1 MPDQSLNFGR
11 AYCFVRC
18 LLLAFLQIKNRSKG
32 KMKDSKEDKLTLSVD
47 DIGSEVEDAKVTC
60 IKVFCPRKANGF
72 VSFLCDGRFTV
83 AGKSKVDIVEG
94 GSYIISGKVT
104 EWNNRPQI
112 TLKSIVVDEEAGDS
126 LLIASFLADN
136 ISGLG
141 KTTAEALASNFG
153 KEILKVLTETPE
165 LAANSVSGLTTS
177 RAMAICDQITQ
188 DYEFFVQGLEAR
200 LMGFSQ
206 AQIKLLKR
214 SDRLDC
220 EDIRKTPYSLMG
232 HGIAGFELLDRI
244 ALGEGMAINAKE
256 RIAAA
261 LYQSCM
267 YLHEETKSTALMPQ
281 EVRKRALEYANLR
294 DTKITSEQF
303 SEVFRDAADCAIKDK
318 RIAVY
323 KYDSGK
329 CAVCDVEDPQAR
341 FATMSYFA
349 SELAIERRINEMLK
363 TKVVPPARD
372 ESDRILKEV
381 ASDLGI
387 IPDKSQLDA
396 LYLCMYSPISV
407 ITGGPGTGKTTIMGV
422 LGEYFRRNKISTVF
436 AAPTGRAAKKLS
448 EASGT
453 EASTIHRLLGVK
465 RTLDTDDE
473 DLLPDDRAGQ
483 YNSLLFVHGK
493 DNPIVC
499 RVIVIDEM
507 SMVDTMLFRHLLDAV
522 DKGTS
527 IILVGDPDQLP
538 SVGSGEVLRDL
549 LSCESIPKIKLDALH
564 RQADDGTIAANAN
577 LILEGNEPNNSGTDF
592 ELISCKT
599 EEEAQETIARLV
611 IEHKDEDLICLTP
624 TKNENV
630 LLGTVQ
636 LNKLIQALEV
646 SDDDLKEIKRGQSL
660 TLHVGDRVMQNK
672 NDYSTEWIDPV
683 TGEILQGIFNGELG
697 VVSDIDPLKG
707 SVTITFDEGKS
718 AEYKGKLL
726 ENIDLAYA
734 VTVHKSQGCEFDRVI
749 IALGKM
755 NALLYK
761 RSLLYTAVT
770 RGKMNVTIVE
780 LEGTLK
786 KFLKAPKGDMRQT
799 CLSDLL
805 KTVDFRR
812 NKQ

>member
-1 MPDQSLNFGR
+1 
-11 AYCFVRC
+11 
-18 LLLAFLQIKNRSKG
+18 
-32 KMKDSKEDKLTLSVD
+32 MKKDPKDNKLSLSVE
-47 DIGSEVEDAKVTC
+47 DIGSEIEDAKVTC
-60 IKVFCPRKANGF
+60 IKVFCPRKANNF

-104 EWNNRPQI
+104 EWNNRPQV
-112 TLKSIVVDEEAGDS
+112 TLKKISVDEEAGDS
-126 LLIASFLADN
+126 LLIASFLSDN

-141 KTTAEALASNFG
+141 KTTAEALASRFG
-153 KEILKVLTETPE
+153 KEVLKVLTETPE
-165 LAANSVSGLTTS
+165 LASTEVSGLSSS
-177 RAMAICDQITQ
+177 RAMAICDQLVEE
-188 DYEFFVQGLEAR
+188 YEFFEQGLEAK

-206 AQIKLLKR
+206 AQIKMLKNL
-214 SDRLDC
+214 DRLDC
-220 EDIRKTPYSLMG
+220 EEIRKTPFALMG
-232 HGIAGFELLDRI
+232 HGVAGFELLDRI
-244 ALGEGMAINAKE
+244 ALGEGVSPVAKE

-267 YLHEETKSTALMPQ
+267 YLHEETKSTALIPQ
-281 EVRKRALEYANLR
+281 DVRKRALEYVNSHES
-294 DTKITSEQF
+294 KITSEQF
-303 SEVFRDAADCAIKDK
+303 TEVFRDAAAMAIEDK
-318 RIAVY
+318 KIAVY

-329 CAVCDVEDPQAR
+329 CAVCDVEDPDAR

-363 TKVVPPARD
+363 SKTVPPPRD
-372 ESDRILKEV
+372 ESDRIMKEV

-422 LGEYFRRNKISTVF
+422 LGEYFRRSKISCVF

-448 EASGT
+448 EACGS
-453 EASTIHRLLGVK
+453 EASTIHRLLGVR
-465 RTLDTDDE
+465 RTINTDDE
-473 DLLPDDRAGQ
+473 DLPDDRSGQ
-483 YNSLLFVHGK
+483 YNSLLFAHGK
-493 DNPIVC
+493 DNPIIC

-507 SMVDTMLFRHLLDAV
+507 SMVDTMLMRHLLDAT

-538 SVGSGEVLRDL
+538 SVGCGDILRDL
-549 LSCESIPKIKLDALH
+549 LSCKSIPSIRLEALH
-564 RQADDGTIAANAN
+564 RQSDDGSIAANAN
-577 LILEGNEPNNSGTDF
+577 LILEGNEPKSMGDDF
-592 ELISCKT
+592 EIISCKN

-611 IEHKDEDLICLTP
+611 LEHKNEDLICLTP

-630 LLGTVQ
+630 ALGTVQ

-646 SDDDLKEIKRGQSL
+646 KDDIKVLKRGQSL
-660 TLHVGDRVMQNK
+660 VLHIGDKVMQNK

-683 TGEILQGIFNGELG
+683 TGEVLQGIFNGELG
-697 VVSDIDPLKG
+697 VISDIDPLNG
-707 SVTITFDEGKS
+707 SVTITFDEGKT

-726 ENIDLAYA
+726 DNIDLAYA

-780 LEGTLK
+780 CEGTLG
-786 KFLKAPKGDMRQT
+786 KFLRAPKGDTRET
-799 CLSDLL
+799 CLRDLL
-805 KTVDFRR
+805 KTVDYRR
-812 NKQ
+812 NK

>member
-1 MPDQSLNFGR
+1 
-11 AYCFVRC
+11 
-18 LLLAFLQIKNRSKG
+18 
-32 KMKDSKEDKLTLSVD
+32 MKKDPKDNKLSLSVE
-47 DIGSEVEDAKVTC
+47 DIGSEIEDAKVTC
-60 IKVFCPRKANGF
+60 IKVFCPRKANNF

-104 EWNNRPQI
+104 EWNNRPQV
-112 TLKSIVVDEEAGDS
+112 TLKKISVDEEAGDS
-126 LLIASFLADN
+126 LLIASFLSDN

-141 KTTAEALASNFG
+141 KTTAEALASRFG
-153 KEILKVLTETPE
+153 KEVLKVLTETPE
-165 LAANSVSGLTTS
+165 LASTEVSGLSSS
-177 RAMAICDQITQ
+177 RAMAICDQLVEE
-188 DYEFFVQGLEAR
+188 YEFFEQGLEAK

-206 AQIKLLKR
+206 AQIKMLKNL
-214 SDRLDC
+214 DRLDC
-220 EDIRKTPYSLMG
+220 EEIRKTPFALMG
-232 HGIAGFELLDRI
+232 HGVAGFELLDRI
-244 ALGEGMAINAKE
+244 ALGEGVSPVAKE

-267 YLHEETKSTALMPQ
+267 YLHEETKSTALVPQ
-281 EVRKRALEYANLR
+281 DVRKRALEYVNSHES
-294 DTKITSEQF
+294 KITSEQF
-303 SEVFRDAADCAIKDK
+303 TEVFRDAAAMAIEDK
-318 RIAVY
+318 KIAVY

-329 CAVCDVEDPQAR
+329 CAVCDVEDPDAR

-363 TKVVPPARD
+363 SKTVPPPRD
-372 ESDRILKEV
+372 ESDRIMKEV

-387 IPDKSQLDA
+387 IPDKSQMDA

-422 LGEYFRRNKISTVF
+422 LGEYFRRSKISCVF

-448 EASGT
+448 EACGS
-453 EASTIHRLLGVK
+453 EASTIHRLLGVR
-465 RTLDTDDE
+465 RTINTDDE
-473 DLLPDDRAGQ
+473 DLPDDRSGQ
-483 YNSLLFVHGK
+483 YNSLLFAHGK
-493 DNPIVC
+493 DNPIIC

-507 SMVDTMLFRHLLDAV
+507 SMVDTMLMRHLLDAT

-538 SVGSGEVLRDL
+538 SVGCGDILRDL
-549 LSCESIPKIKLDALH
+549 LSCRSIPSIRLEALH
-564 RQADDGTIAANAN
+564 RQSDDGSIAANAN
-577 LILEGNEPNNSGTDF
+577 LILEGNEPRSMGDDF
-592 ELISCKT
+592 EIISCKS

-611 IEHKDEDLICLTP
+611 LEHKNEDLICLTP

-630 LLGTVQ
+630 ALGTVQ

-646 SDDDLKEIKRGQSL
+646 KDDIKVLKRGQSL
-660 TLHVGDRVMQNK
+660 VLHIGDKVMQNK

-683 TGEILQGIFNGELG
+683 TGEVLQGIFNGELG
-697 VVSDIDPLKG
+697 VISDIDPLKG
-707 SVTITFDEGKS
+707 SVTITFDEGKT

-726 ENIDLAYA
+726 DNIDLAYA

-780 LEGTLK
+780 CEGTLG
-786 KFLKAPKGDMRQT
+786 KFLKAPKGDTRET
-799 CLSDLL
+799 CLRDLL
-805 KTVDFRR
+805 KTVDYRR
-812 NKQ
+812 NK

>member
-1 MPDQSLNFGR
+1 
-11 AYCFVRC
+11 
-18 LLLAFLQIKNRSKG
+18 
-32 KMKDSKEDKLTLSVD
+32 MKKDPKDNKLSLSVE
-47 DIGSEVEDAKVTC
+47 DIGSEIEDAKVTC
-60 IKVFCPRKANGF
+60 IKVFCPRKANNF

-104 EWNNRPQI
+104 EWNNRPQV
-112 TLKSIVVDEEAGDS
+112 TLKKISVDEEAGDS
-126 LLIASFLADN
+126 LLIASFLSDN

-141 KTTAEALASNFG
+141 KTTAEALASRFG
-153 KEILKVLTETPE
+153 KEVLKVLTETPE
-165 LAANSVSGLTTS
+165 LASTEVSGLSSS
-177 RAMAICDQITQ
+177 RAMAICDQLVEE
-188 DYEFFVQGLEAR
+188 YEFFEQGLEAK

-206 AQIKLLKR
+206 AQIKMLKNL
-214 SDRLDC
+214 DWLDC
-220 EDIRKTPYSLMG
+220 EEIRKTPFALMG
-232 HGIAGFELLDRI
+232 HGVAGFELLDRI
-244 ALGEGMAINAKE
+244 ALGEGVSPVAKE

-267 YLHEETKSTALMPQ
+267 YLHEETKSTALVPQ
-281 EVRKRALEYANLR
+281 DVRKRALEYVNSHES
-294 DTKITSEQF
+294 KITSEQF
-303 SEVFRDAADCAIKDK
+303 TEVFRDAAAMAIEDK
-318 RIAVY
+318 KIAVY

-329 CAVCDVEDPQAR
+329 CAVCDVEDPDAR

-363 TKVVPPARD
+363 SKTVPPPRD
-372 ESDRILKEV
+372 ESDRIMKEV

-422 LGEYFRRNKISTVF
+422 LGEYFRRSKISCVF

-448 EASGT
+448 EACGS
-453 EASTIHRLLGVK
+453 EASTIHRLLGVR
-465 RTLDTDDE
+465 RTINTDDE
-473 DLLPDDRAGQ
+473 DLPDDRSGQ
-483 YNSLLFVHGK
+483 YNSLLFAHGK
-493 DNPIVC
+493 DNPIIC

-507 SMVDTMLFRHLLDAV
+507 SMVDTMLMRHLLDAT

-538 SVGSGEVLRDL
+538 SVGCGDILRDL
-549 LSCESIPKIKLDALH
+549 LSCRSIPSIRLEALH
-564 RQADDGTIAANAN
+564 RQSDDGSIAANAN
-577 LILEGNEPNNSGTDF
+577 LILEGNEPRSMGDDF
-592 ELISCKT
+592 EIISCKS

-611 IEHKDEDLICLTP
+611 LEHKNEDLICLTP

-630 LLGTVQ
+630 ALGTVQ

-646 SDDDLKEIKRGQSL
+646 KDDIKVLKRGQSL
-660 TLHVGDRVMQNK
+660 VLHIGDKVMQNK

-683 TGEILQGIFNGELG
+683 TGEVLLGIFNGELG
-697 VVSDIDPLKG
+697 VISDIDPLKG
-707 SVTITFDEGKS
+707 SVTITFDEGKT

-726 ENIDLAYA
+726 DNIDLAYA

-780 LEGTLK
+780 CEGTLG
-786 KFLKAPKGDMRQT
+786 KFLRAPKGDTRET
-799 CLSDLL
+799 CLRDLL
-805 KTVDFRR
+805 KTVDYRR
-812 NKQ
+812 NK

>member
-1 MPDQSLNFGR
+1 MKTESKDNKKLSLSI
-11 AYCFVRC
+11 A
-18 LLLAFLQIKNRSKG
+18 
-32 KMKDSKEDKLTLSVD
+32 
-47 DIGSEVEDAKVTC
+47 DIGSEIEDAKVTC
-60 IKVFCPRKANGF
+60 IKVFCPRKANNF

-94 GSYIISGKVT
+94 GTYIISGKVT
-104 EWNNRPQI
+104 EWNNRPQV
-112 TLKSIVVDEEAGDS
+112 TLKKISMDEEAGDT

-141 KTTAEALASNFG
+141 KTTSEALAERFG
-153 KEILKVLTETPE
+153 REILKVLTETPE
-165 LAANSVSGLTTS
+165 LASSEVKGLAQS
-177 RAMAICDQITQ
+177 RALAVCDQITQ
-188 DYEFFVQGLEAR
+188 EYEFFEQGLEAK

-206 AQIKLLKR
+206 AQIKMLKNT
-214 SDRLDC
+214 DRLDC

-244 ALGEGMAINAKE
+244 ALGEGMAITAKE

-267 YLHEETKSTALMPQ
+267 YLHEETKSTALLPQ
-281 EVRKRALEYANLR
+281 DVRKRALEYVNNNES
-294 DTKITSEQF
+294 KITSDQF
-303 SEVFRDAADCAIKDK
+303 SEVFRDAAELAISDK
-318 RIAVY
+318 KIAVY
-323 KYDSGK
+323 KYDNGK
-329 CAVCDVEDPQAR
+329 CAVCDVEDTEAR

-349 SELAIERRINEMLK
+349 SELEIERRLNRMLN
-363 TKVVPPARD
+363 TRIDPPPRD

-387 IPDKSQLDA
+387 IPDKSQLEA

-422 LGEYFRRNKISTVF
+422 LGEYFRRNKISCVF

-448 EASGT
+448 EACGS
-453 EASTIHRLLGVK
+453 EASTIHRLLGVR
-465 RTLDTDDE
+465 RTVNTDDE
-473 DLLPDDRAGQ
+473 DLLPDDKAGQ
-483 YNSLLFVHGK
+483 YNSLLFAHGK

-527 IILVGDPDQLP
+527 LILVGDPDQLP
-538 SVGSGEVLRDL
+538 SVGCGDILRDL
-549 LSCESIPKIKLDALH
+549 LSCGSIPKIRLDALH
-564 RQADDGTIAANAN
+564 RQSDDGTIASNAN
-577 LILEGNEPNNSGTDF
+577 LILEGSEPKSSGDDF
-592 ELISCKT
+592 EVISCKT

-630 LLGTVQ
+630 ALGTVQ
-636 LNKLIQALEV
+636 LNKLIQALE
-646 SDDDLKEIKRGQSL
+646 DKDDLKVIKRGQSL
-660 TLHVGDRVMQNK
+660 VLHIGDKVMQNK

-683 TGEILQGIFNGELG
+683 TGEVLQGIFNGELG
-697 VVSDIDPLKG
+697 VISDIDPLKG
-707 SVTITFDEGKS
+707 SVTITFDEGKT

-780 LEGTLK
+780 LEGTLQ
-786 KFLKAPKGDMRQT
+786 KFLKAPKGEVRQT
-799 CLSDLL
+799 CLKDLL
-805 KTVDFRR
+805 KTIDFRR
-812 NKQ
+812 NR

>member
-1 MPDQSLNFGR
+1 MKKDPKD
-11 AYCFVRC
+11 
-18 LLLAFLQIKNRSKG
+18 NRLS
-32 KMKDSKEDKLTLSVD
+32 LSVE
-47 DIGSEVEDAKVTC
+47 DIGSDIEDAKVTC
-60 IKVFCPRKANGF
+60 IKVFCPRKANNF

-104 EWNNRPQI
+104 EWNNRPQV
-112 TLKSIVVDEEAGDS
+112 TLKKISVDEEAGDS

-141 KTTAEALASNFG
+141 KTTAEALASKFG
-153 KEILKVLTETPE
+153 KEVLKVLTETPE
-165 LAANSVSGLTTS
+165 LASVEVSGLSSS
-177 RAMAICDQITQ
+177 RAMAICDQLVEE
-188 DYEFFVQGLEAR
+188 YEFYEQGLEAK

-206 AQIKLLKR
+206 GQIKMLKNL
-214 SDRLDC
+214 DRLDC
-220 EDIRKTPYSLMG
+220 EEIRKTPFALMG
-232 HGIAGFELLDRI
+232 HGVAGFELLDRI
-244 ALGEGMAINAKE
+244 ALGEGVSPVAKE

-267 YLHEETKSTALMPQ
+267 YLHEETKSTALVPQ
-281 EVRKRALEYANLR
+281 DVRKRALEYVNSHES
-294 DTKITSEQF
+294 KITSEQF
-303 SEVFRDAADCAIKDK
+303 TEVFRDAAAMAIEDK
-318 RIAVY
+318 KIAVY

-329 CAVCDVEDPQAR
+329 CAVCDVEDPDAR

-363 TKVVPPARD
+363 SRTVPPPRD
-372 ESDRILKEV
+372 ESDRIMKEV

-387 IPDKSQLDA
+387 IPDKSQLEA

-422 LGEYFRRNKISTVF
+422 LGEYFRRSKISCVF

-448 EASGT
+448 EACGS
-453 EASTIHRLLGVK
+453 EASTIHRLLGVR
-465 RTLDTDDE
+465 RTINTDDE
-473 DLLPDDRAGQ
+473 DLPDDKSGQ
-483 YNSLLFVHGK
+483 YNSLLFAHGK
-493 DNPIVC
+493 DNPIIC

-507 SMVDTMLFRHLLDAV
+507 SMVDTMLMRHLLDAT

-538 SVGSGEVLRDL
+538 SVGCGDILRDF
-549 LSCESIPKIKLDALH
+549 LSCKSIPSIRLDALH
-564 RQADDGTIAANAN
+564 RQADDGSIAANAN
-577 LILEGNEPNNSGTDF
+577 LILEGHEPKSMGDDF
-592 ELISCKT
+592 EIISCKT

-611 IEHKDEDLICLTP
+611 LEHKNEDLICLTP

-630 LLGTVQ
+630 ALGTVQ
-636 LNKLIQALEV
+636 LNKLIQALEDK
-646 SDDDLKEIKRGQSL
+646 DDIKVLKRGQSL
-660 TLHVGDRVMQNK
+660 VLHIGDKVMQNK

-683 TGEILQGIFNGELG
+683 TGEVLQGIFNGELG
-697 VVSDIDPLKG
+697 VISDIDPLKG
-707 SVTITFDEGKS
+707 SVTITFDEGKT

-726 ENIDLAYA
+726 DNIDLAYA

-780 LEGTLK
+780 CEGTLG
-786 KFLKAPKGDMRQT
+786 KFLRAPKGDTRET
-799 CLSDLL
+799 CLRDLL

-812 NKQ
+812 NK

>member
-1 MPDQSLNFGR
+1 
-11 AYCFVRC
+11 
-18 LLLAFLQIKNRSKG
+18 
-32 KMKDSKEDKLTLSVD
+32 MKKDPKDNKLSLSVE
-47 DIGSEVEDAKVTC
+47 DIGSEIEDAKVTC
-60 IKVFCPRKANGF
+60 IKVFCPRKANNF

-104 EWNNRPQI
+104 EWNNRPQV
-112 TLKSIVVDEEAGDS
+112 TLKKISVDEEAGDS
-126 LLIASFLADN
+126 LLIASFLSDN

-141 KTTAEALASNFG
+141 KTTAEALASRFG
-153 KEILKVLTETPE
+153 KEVLNVLTETPE
-165 LAANSVSGLTTS
+165 LASTEVSGLSSS
-177 RAMAICDQITQ
+177 RAMAICDQLVEE
-188 DYEFFVQGLEAR
+188 YEFFEQGLEAK

-206 AQIKLLKR
+206 AQIKMLKNL
-214 SDRLDC
+214 DRLDC
-220 EDIRKTPYSLMG
+220 EEIRKTPFALMG
-232 HGIAGFELLDRI
+232 HGVAGFELLDRI
-244 ALGEGMAINAKE
+244 ALGEGVSPVAKE

-267 YLHEETKSTALMPQ
+267 YLHEETKSTALIPQ
-281 EVRKRALEYANLR
+281 DVRKRALEYVNSHES
-294 DTKITSEQF
+294 KITSEQF
-303 SEVFRDAADCAIKDK
+303 TEVFRDAAAMAIEDK
-318 RIAVY
+318 KIAVY

-329 CAVCDVEDPQAR
+329 CAVCDVEDPDAR

-363 TKVVPPARD
+363 SKTVPPPRD
-372 ESDRILKEV
+372 ESDRIMKEV

-422 LGEYFRRNKISTVF
+422 LGEYFRRSKISCVF

-448 EASGT
+448 EACGS
-453 EASTIHRLLGVK
+453 EASTIHRLLGVR
-465 RTLDTDDE
+465 RTINTDDE
-473 DLLPDDRAGQ
+473 DLPDDRSGQ
-483 YNSLLFVHGK
+483 YNSLLFAHGK
-493 DNPIVC
+493 DNPIIC

-507 SMVDTMLFRHLLDAV
+507 SMVDTMLMRHLLDAT

-538 SVGSGEVLRDL
+538 SVGCGDILRDL
-549 LSCESIPKIKLDALH
+549 LSCRSIPSIRLEALH
-564 RQADDGTIAANAN
+564 RQSDDGSIAANAN
-577 LILEGNEPNNSGTDF
+577 LILEGNEPKSSGDDF
-592 ELISCKT
+592 EIISCKS

-611 IEHKDEDLICLTP
+611 LEHKNEDLICLTP

-630 LLGTVQ
+630 ALGTVQ

-646 SDDDLKEIKRGQSL
+646 KDDIKVLKRGQSL
-660 TLHVGDRVMQNK
+660 VLHIGDKVMQNK

-683 TGEILQGIFNGELG
+683 TGEVLQGIFNGELG
-697 VVSDIDPLKG
+697 VISDIDPLKG
-707 SVTITFDEGKS
+707 SVTITFDEGKT

-726 ENIDLAYA
+726 DNIDLAYA

-780 LEGTLK
+780 CEGTLG
-786 KFLKAPKGDMRQT
+786 KFLRAPKGDTRET
-799 CLSDLL
+799 CLRDLL
-805 KTVDFRR
+805 KTVDYRR
-812 NKQ
+812 NK

>member
-1 MPDQSLNFGR
+1 
-11 AYCFVRC
+11 
-18 LLLAFLQIKNRSKG
+18 
-32 KMKDSKEDKLTLSVD
+32 MKKDPKDNKLSLSVE
-47 DIGSEVEDAKVTC
+47 DIGSEIEDAKVTC
-60 IKVFCPRKANGF
+60 IKVFCPRKANNF

-104 EWNNRPQI
+104 EWNNRPQV
-112 TLKSIVVDEEAGDS
+112 TLKKISVDEEAGDS
-126 LLIASFLADN
+126 LLIASFLSDN

-141 KTTAEALASNFG
+141 KTTAEALASRFG
-153 KEILKVLTETPE
+153 KEVLKVLTETPE
-165 LAANSVSGLTTS
+165 LASTEVSGLSSS
-177 RAMAICDQITQ
+177 RAMAICDQLVEE
-188 DYEFFVQGLEAR
+188 YEFFEQGLEAK

-206 AQIKLLKR
+206 AQIKMLKNL
-214 SDRLDC
+214 DRLDC
-220 EDIRKTPYSLMG
+220 EEIRKTPFALMG
-232 HGIAGFELLDRI
+232 HGVAGFELLDRI
-244 ALGEGMAINAKE
+244 ALGEGVSPVAKE

-267 YLHEETKSTALMPQ
+267 YLHEETKSTALVPQ
-281 EVRKRALEYANLR
+281 DVRKRALEYVNSHES
-294 DTKITSEQF
+294 KITSEQF
-303 SEVFRDAADCAIKDK
+303 TEVFRDAAAMAIEDK
-318 RIAVY
+318 KIAVY

-329 CAVCDVEDPQAR
+329 CAVCDVEDPDAR

-349 SELAIERRINEMLK
+349 SELAIERRINDMLK
-363 TKVVPPARD
+363 SKTVPPPRD
-372 ESDRILKEV
+372 ESDRIMKEV

-422 LGEYFRRNKISTVF
+422 LGEYFRRSKISCVF

-448 EASGT
+448 EACGS
-453 EASTIHRLLGVK
+453 EASTIHRLLGVR
-465 RTLDTDDE
+465 RTINTDDE
-473 DLLPDDRAGQ
+473 DLPDDRSGQ
-483 YNSLLFVHGK
+483 YNSLLFAHGK
-493 DNPIVC
+493 DNPIIC

-507 SMVDTMLFRHLLDAV
+507 SMVDTMLMRHLLDAT

-538 SVGSGEVLRDL
+538 SVGCGDILRDL
-549 LSCESIPKIKLDALH
+549 LSCRSIPSIRLEALH
-564 RQADDGTIAANAN
+564 RQSDDGSIAANAN
-577 LILEGNEPNNSGTDF
+577 LILEGNEPKSSGDDF
-592 ELISCKT
+592 EIISCKS

-611 IEHKDEDLICLTP
+611 LEHKNEDLICLTP

-630 LLGTVQ
+630 ALGTVQ

-646 SDDDLKEIKRGQSL
+646 KDDIKVLKRGQSL
-660 TLHVGDRVMQNK
+660 VLHIGDKVMQNK

-683 TGEILQGIFNGELG
+683 TGEVLQGIFNGELG
-697 VVSDIDPLKG
+697 VISDIDPLNG
-707 SVTITFDEGKS
+707 SVTITFDEGKT

-726 ENIDLAYA
+726 DNIDLAYA

-780 LEGTLK
+780 CEGTLG
-786 KFLKAPKGDMRQT
+786 KFLRAPKGDTRET
-799 CLSDLL
+799 CLRDLL
-805 KTVDFRR
+805 KTVDYRR
-812 NKQ
+812 NK

>member
-1 MPDQSLNFGR
+1 
-11 AYCFVRC
+11 
-18 LLLAFLQIKNRSKG
+18 
-32 KMKDSKEDKLTLSVD
+32 MKKDPKDNKLSLSVE
-47 DIGSEVEDAKVTC
+47 DIGSEIEDAKVTC
-60 IKVFCPRKANGF
+60 IKVFCPRKANNF

-104 EWNNRPQI
+104 EWNNRPQV
-112 TLKSIVVDEEAGDS
+112 TLKKIIVDEEAGDS
-126 LLIASFLADN
+126 LLIASFLSDN

-141 KTTAEALASNFG
+141 KTTAEALASRFG
-153 KEILKVLTETPE
+153 KEVLKVLTETPE
-165 LAANSVSGLTTS
+165 LASTEVSGLSSS
-177 RAMAICDQITQ
+177 RAMAICDQLVEE
-188 DYEFFVQGLEAR
+188 YEFFEQGLEAK

-206 AQIKLLKR
+206 AQIKMLKNL
-214 SDRLDC
+214 DKLDC
-220 EDIRKTPYSLMG
+220 EEIRKTPFALMG
-232 HGIAGFELLDRI
+232 HGVAGFELLDRI
-244 ALGEGMAINAKE
+244 ALGEGVSPVAKE

-267 YLHEETKSTALMPQ
+267 YLHEETKSTALIPQ
-281 EVRKRALEYANLR
+281 DVRKRALEYVNSHES
-294 DTKITSEQF
+294 KITSEQF
-303 SEVFRDAADCAIKDK
+303 TEVFRDAAAMAIEDK
-318 RIAVY
+318 KIAVY

-329 CAVCDVEDPQAR
+329 CAVCDVEDPDAR

-363 TKVVPPARD
+363 SKTVPPPRD
-372 ESDRILKEV
+372 ESDRIMKEV

-422 LGEYFRRNKISTVF
+422 LGEYFRRSKISCVF

-448 EASGT
+448 EACGS
-453 EASTIHRLLGVK
+453 EASTIHRLLGVR
-465 RTLDTDDE
+465 RTINTDDE
-473 DLLPDDRAGQ
+473 DLPDDRSGQ
-483 YNSLLFVHGK
+483 YNSLLFAHGK
-493 DNPIVC
+493 DNPIIC

-507 SMVDTMLFRHLLDAV
+507 SMVDTMLMRHLLDAT

-538 SVGSGEVLRDL
+538 SVGCGDILRDL
-549 LSCESIPKIKLDALH
+549 LSCRSIPSIRLEALH
-564 RQADDGTIAANAN
+564 RQSDDGSIAANAN
-577 LILEGNEPNNSGTDF
+577 LILEGNEPRSTGDDF
-592 ELISCKT
+592 EIISCKS

-611 IEHKDEDLICLTP
+611 LEHKNEDLICLTP

-630 LLGTVQ
+630 ALGTVQ

-646 SDDDLKEIKRGQSL
+646 KDDIKVLKRGQSL
-660 TLHVGDRVMQNK
+660 VLHIGDKVMQNK

-683 TGEILQGIFNGELG
+683 TGEVLQGIFNGELG
-697 VVSDIDPLKG
+697 VISDIDPLNG
-707 SVTITFDEGKS
+707 SVTITFDEGKT

-726 ENIDLAYA
+726 DNIDLAYA

-780 LEGTLK
+780 CEGTLG
-786 KFLKAPKGDMRQT
+786 KFLRAPKGDTRET
-799 CLSDLL
+799 CLRDLL
-805 KTVDFRR
+805 KTVDYRR
-812 NKQ
+812 NK

>member
-1 MPDQSLNFGR
+1 
-11 AYCFVRC
+11 
-18 LLLAFLQIKNRSKG
+18 
-32 KMKDSKEDKLTLSVD
+32 MKKDPKDNKLSLSVE
-47 DIGSEVEDAKVTC
+47 DIGSEIEDAKVTC
-60 IKVFCPRKANGF
+60 IKVFCLRKANNF

-104 EWNNRPQI
+104 EWNNRPQV
-112 TLKSIVVDEEAGDS
+112 TLKKIIVDEEAGDS
-126 LLIASFLADN
+126 LLIASFLSDN

-141 KTTAEALASNFG
+141 KTTAEALASRFG
-153 KEILKVLTETPE
+153 KEVLKVLTETPE
-165 LAANSVSGLTTS
+165 LASTEVSGLSSS
-177 RAMAICDQITQ
+177 RAMAICDQLVEE
-188 DYEFFVQGLEAR
+188 YEFFEQGLEAK

-206 AQIKLLKR
+206 AQIKMLKNL
-214 SDRLDC
+214 DRLDC
-220 EDIRKTPYSLMG
+220 EEIRKTPFALMG
-232 HGIAGFELLDRI
+232 HGVAGFELLDRI
-244 ALGEGMAINAKE
+244 ALGEGVSPVAKE

-267 YLHEETKSTALMPQ
+267 YLHEETKSTALVPQ
-281 EVRKRALEYANLR
+281 DVRKRALEYVNSHES
-294 DTKITSEQF
+294 KITSEQF
-303 SEVFRDAADCAIKDK
+303 TEVFRDAAAMAIEDK
-318 RIAVY
+318 KIAVY

-329 CAVCDVEDPQAR
+329 CAVCDVEDPDAR

-363 TKVVPPARD
+363 SKTVPPPRD
-372 ESDRILKEV
+372 ESDRIMKEV

-422 LGEYFRRNKISTVF
+422 LGEYFRRSKISCVF

-448 EASGT
+448 EACGS
-453 EASTIHRLLGVK
+453 EASTIHRLLGVR
-465 RTLDTDDE
+465 RTINTDD
-473 DLLPDDRAGQ
+473 DDLPDDRAGQ
-483 YNSLLFVHGK
+483 YNSLLFAHGK
-493 DNPIVC
+493 DNPIIC

-507 SMVDTMLFRHLLDAV
+507 SMVDTMLMRHLLDAT

-538 SVGSGEVLRDL
+538 SVGCGDILRDL
-549 LSCESIPKIKLDALH
+549 LSCRSIPSIRLEALH
-564 RQADDGTIAANAN
+564 RQSDDGSIAANAN
-577 LILEGNEPNNSGTDF
+577 LILEGNEPRSMGDDF
-592 ELISCKT
+592 EIISCKS

-611 IEHKDEDLICLTP
+611 LEHKNDDLICLTP

-630 LLGTVQ
+630 ALGTVQ

-646 SDDDLKEIKRGQSL
+646 KDDIKVLKRGQSL
-660 TLHVGDRVMQNK
+660 VLHIGDKVMQNK

-683 TGEILQGIFNGELG
+683 TGEVLQGIFNGELG
-697 VVSDIDPLKG
+697 VISDIDPLKG
-707 SVTITFDEGKS
+707 SVTITFDEGKT

-726 ENIDLAYA
+726 DNIDLAYA

-780 LEGTLK
+780 CEGTLD
-786 KFLKAPKGDMRQT
+786 KFLRAPKGDTRET
-799 CLSDLL
+799 CLRDLL
-805 KTVDFRR
+805 KTVDYRR
-812 NKQ
+812 NK

>member
-1 MPDQSLNFGR
+1 
-11 AYCFVRC
+11 
-18 LLLAFLQIKNRSKG
+18 
-32 KMKDSKEDKLTLSVD
+32 MKKDPKDNKLSLSVE
-47 DIGSEVEDAKVTC
+47 DIGSEIEDAKVTC
-60 IKVFCPRKANGF
+60 IKVFCPRKANNF

-104 EWNNRPQI
+104 EWNNRPQV
-112 TLKSIVVDEEAGDS
+112 TLKKISVDEEAGDS
-126 LLIASFLADN
+126 LLIASFLSDN

-141 KTTAEALASNFG
+141 KTTAEALASRFG
-153 KEILKVLTETPE
+153 KEVLKVLTETPE
-165 LAANSVSGLTTS
+165 LASTEVSGLSSS
-177 RAMAICDQITQ
+177 RAMAICDQLVEE
-188 DYEFFVQGLEAR
+188 YEFFEQGLEAK

-206 AQIKLLKR
+206 AQIKMLKNL
-214 SDRLDC
+214 DRLDC
-220 EDIRKTPYSLMG
+220 EEIRKTPFALMG
-232 HGIAGFELLDRI
+232 HGVAGFELLDRI
-244 ALGEGMAINAKE
+244 ALGEGVSPVAKE

-267 YLHEETKSTALMPQ
+267 YLHEETKSTALVPQ
-281 EVRKRALEYANLR
+281 EVRKRALEYVNSHES
-294 DTKITSEQF
+294 KITSDQF
-303 SEVFRDAADCAIKDK
+303 TEVFRDAAAMAIEDK
-318 RIAVY
+318 KIAVY

-329 CAVCDVEDPQAR
+329 CAVCDVEDPDAR

-363 TKVVPPARD
+363 SKTVPPPRD
-372 ESDRILKEV
+372 ESDRIMKEV

-422 LGEYFRRNKISTVF
+422 LGEYFRRSKISCVF

-448 EASGT
+448 EACGS
-453 EASTIHRLLGVK
+453 EASTIHRLLGVR
-465 RTLDTDDE
+465 RTINTDDE
-473 DLLPDDRAGQ
+473 DLPDDRSGQ
-483 YNSLLFVHGK
+483 YNSLLFAHGK
-493 DNPIVC
+493 DNPIIC

-507 SMVDTMLFRHLLDAV
+507 SMVDTMLMRHLLDAT

-538 SVGSGEVLRDL
+538 SVGCGDILRDL
-549 LSCESIPKIKLDALH
+549 LSCRSIPSIRLEALH
-564 RQADDGTIAANAN
+564 RQSDDGSIAANAN
-577 LILEGNEPNNSGTDF
+577 LILEGNEPRSMGDDF
-592 ELISCKT
+592 EIISCKS

-611 IEHKDEDLICLTP
+611 LEHKNDDLICLTP

-630 LLGTVQ
+630 ALGTVQ

-646 SDDDLKEIKRGQSL
+646 KDDIKVLKRGQSL
-660 TLHVGDRVMQNK
+660 VLHIGDKVMQNK

-683 TGEILQGIFNGELG
+683 TGEVLQGIFNGELG
-697 VVSDIDPLKG
+697 VISDIDPLKG
-707 SVTITFDEGKS
+707 SVTITFDEGKT

-726 ENIDLAYA
+726 DNIDLAYA

-780 LEGTLK
+780 CEGTLG
-786 KFLKAPKGDMRQT
+786 KFLRAPKGDTRET
-799 CLSDLL
+799 CLRDLL
-805 KTVDFRR
+805 KTVDYRR
-812 NKQ
+812 NK

>member
-1 MPDQSLNFGR
+1 
-11 AYCFVRC
+11 
-18 LLLAFLQIKNRSKG
+18 
-32 KMKDSKEDKLTLSVD
+32 MKKDPKDNKLSLSVE
-47 DIGSEVEDAKVTC
+47 DIGSEIEDAKVTC
-60 IKVFCPRKANGF
+60 IKVFCPRKANNF

-104 EWNNRPQI
+104 EWNNRPQV
-112 TLKSIVVDEEAGDS
+112 TLKKISVDEEAGDS
-126 LLIASFLADN
+126 LLIASFLSDN

-141 KTTAEALASNFG
+141 KTTAEALASRFG
-153 KEILKVLTETPE
+153 KEVLKVLTETPE
-165 LAANSVSGLTTS
+165 LASTEVSGLSSS
-177 RAMAICDQITQ
+177 RAMAICDQLVEE
-188 DYEFFVQGLEAR
+188 YEFFEQGLEAK

-206 AQIKLLKR
+206 AQIKMLKNL
-214 SDRLDC
+214 DRLDC
-220 EDIRKTPYSLMG
+220 EEIRKTPFALMG
-232 HGIAGFELLDRI
+232 HGVAGFELLDRI
-244 ALGEGMAINAKE
+244 ALGEGVSPVAKE

-267 YLHEETKSTALMPQ
+267 YLHEETKSTALVPQ
-281 EVRKRALEYANLR
+281 DVRKRALEYVNSHES
-294 DTKITSEQF
+294 KITSEQF
-303 SEVFRDAADCAIKDK
+303 TEVFRDAAAMAIEDK
-318 RIAVY
+318 KIAVY

-329 CAVCDVEDPQAR
+329 CAVCDVEDPDAR

-363 TKVVPPARD
+363 SKTVPPPRD
-372 ESDRILKEV
+372 ESDRIMKEV

-422 LGEYFRRNKISTVF
+422 LGEYFRRSKISCVF

-448 EASGT
+448 EACGS
-453 EASTIHRLLGVK
+453 EASTIHRLLGVR
-465 RTLDTDDE
+465 RTINTDDE
-473 DLLPDDRAGQ
+473 DLPDDRSGQ
-483 YNSLLFVHGK
+483 YNSLLFAHGK
-493 DNPIVC
+493 DNPIIC

-507 SMVDTMLFRHLLDAV
+507 SMVDTMLMRHLLDAT

-538 SVGSGEVLRDL
+538 SVGCGDILRDL
-549 LSCESIPKIKLDALH
+549 LSCRSIPSIRLEALH
-564 RQADDGTIAANAN
+564 RQSDDGSIAANAN
-577 LILEGNEPNNSGTDF
+577 LILEGNEPRSTGDDF
-592 ELISCKT
+592 EIISCKS

-611 IEHKDEDLICLTP
+611 LEHKNEDLICLTP

-630 LLGTVQ
+630 ALGTVQ

-646 SDDDLKEIKRGQSL
+646 KDDIKVLKRGQSL
-660 TLHVGDRVMQNK
+660 VLHIGDKVMQNK

-683 TGEILQGIFNGELG
+683 TGEVLQGIFNGELG
-697 VVSDIDPLKG
+697 VISDIDPLNG
-707 SVTITFDEGKS
+707 SVTITFDEGKT

-726 ENIDLAYA
+726 DNIDLAYA

-780 LEGTLK
+780 CEGTLG
-786 KFLKAPKGDMRQT
+786 KFLRAPKGDTRET
-799 CLSDLL
+799 CLRDLL
-805 KTVDFRR
+805 KTVDYRR
-812 NKQ
+812 NK

>member
-1 MPDQSLNFGR
+1 
-11 AYCFVRC
+11 
-18 LLLAFLQIKNRSKG
+18 
-32 KMKDSKEDKLTLSVD
+32 MKKDPKDNKLSLSVE
-47 DIGSEVEDAKVTC
+47 DIGSEIEDAKVTC
-60 IKVFCPRKANGF
+60 IKVFCPRKANNF

-104 EWNNRPQI
+104 EWNNRPQV
-112 TLKSIVVDEEAGDS
+112 TLKKIIVDEEAGDS
-126 LLIASFLADN
+126 LLIASFLSDN

-141 KTTAEALASNFG
+141 KTTAEALASRFG
-153 KEILKVLTETPE
+153 KEVLKVLTETPE
-165 LAANSVSGLTTS
+165 LASTEVSGLSSS
-177 RAMAICDQITQ
+177 RAMAICDQLVEE
-188 DYEFFVQGLEAR
+188 YEFFEQGLEAK

-206 AQIKLLKR
+206 AQIKMLKNL
-214 SDRLDC
+214 DRLDC
-220 EDIRKTPYSLMG
+220 EEIRKTPFALMG
-232 HGIAGFELLDRI
+232 HGVAGFELLDRI
-244 ALGEGMAINAKE
+244 ALGEGVSPVAKE

-267 YLHEETKSTALMPQ
+267 YLHEETKSTALIPQ
-281 EVRKRALEYANLR
+281 DVRKRALEYVNSHES
-294 DTKITSEQF
+294 KITSEQF
-303 SEVFRDAADCAIKDK
+303 TEVFRDAAAMAIEDK
-318 RIAVY
+318 KIAVY

-329 CAVCDVEDPQAR
+329 CAVCDVEDPDAR

-363 TKVVPPARD
+363 SKTVPPPRD
-372 ESDRILKEV
+372 ESDRIMKEV

-422 LGEYFRRNKISTVF
+422 LGEYFRRSKISCVF

-448 EASGT
+448 EACGS
-453 EASTIHRLLGVK
+453 EASTIHRLLGVR
-465 RTLDTDDE
+465 RTINTDDE
-473 DLLPDDRAGQ
+473 DLPDDRSGQ
-483 YNSLLFVHGK
+483 YNSLLFAHGK
-493 DNPIVC
+493 DNPIIC

-507 SMVDTMLFRHLLDAV
+507 SMVDTMLMRHLLDAT

-538 SVGSGEVLRDL
+538 SVGCGDILRDL
-549 LSCESIPKIKLDALH
+549 LSCRSIPSIRLEALH
-564 RQADDGTIAANAN
+564 RQSDDGSIAANAN
-577 LILEGNEPNNSGTDF
+577 LILEGNEPRSTGDDF
-592 ELISCKT
+592 EIISCKS

-611 IEHKDEDLICLTP
+611 LEHKNEDLICLTP

-630 LLGTVQ
+630 ALGTVQ

-646 SDDDLKEIKRGQSL
+646 KDDIKVLKRGQSL
-660 TLHVGDRVMQNK
+660 VLHIGDKVMQNK

-683 TGEILQGIFNGELG
+683 TGEVLQGIFNGELG
-697 VVSDIDPLKG
+697 VISDIDPLNG
-707 SVTITFDEGKS
+707 SVTITFDEGKT

-726 ENIDLAYA
+726 DNIDLAYA

-780 LEGTLK
+780 CEGTLG
-786 KFLKAPKGDMRQT
+786 KFLRAPKGDTRET
-799 CLSDLL
+799 CLRDLL
-805 KTVDFRR
+805 KTVDYRR
-812 NKQ
+812 NK

>member
-1 MPDQSLNFGR
+1 
-11 AYCFVRC
+11 
-18 LLLAFLQIKNRSKG
+18 
-32 KMKDSKEDKLTLSVD
+32 MKKDPKDNKLSLSVE
-47 DIGSEVEDAKVTC
+47 DIGSEIEDAKVTC
-60 IKVFCPRKANGF
+60 IKVFCPRKANNF

-104 EWNNRPQI
+104 EWNNRPQV
-112 TLKSIVVDEEAGDS
+112 TLKKISVDEEAGDS
-126 LLIASFLADN
+126 LLIASFLSDN

-141 KTTAEALASNFG
+141 KITAEALASRFG
-153 KEILKVLTETPE
+153 KEVLKVLTETPE
-165 LAANSVSGLTTS
+165 LASTEVSGLSSS
-177 RAMAICDQITQ
+177 RAMAICDQLVEE
-188 DYEFFVQGLEAR
+188 YEFFEQGLEAK

-206 AQIKLLKR
+206 AQIKMLKNL
-214 SDRLDC
+214 DRLDC
-220 EDIRKTPYSLMG
+220 EEIRKTPFALMG
-232 HGIAGFELLDRI
+232 HGVAGFELLDRI
-244 ALGEGMAINAKE
+244 ALGEGVSPVAKE

-267 YLHEETKSTALMPQ
+267 YLHEETKSTALIPQ
-281 EVRKRALEYANLR
+281 DVRKRALEYVNSHES
-294 DTKITSEQF
+294 KITSEQF
-303 SEVFRDAADCAIKDK
+303 TEVFRDAAAMAIEDK
-318 RIAVY
+318 KIAVY

-329 CAVCDVEDPQAR
+329 CAVCDVEDPDAR

-363 TKVVPPARD
+363 SKTVPPPRD
-372 ESDRILKEV
+372 ESDRIMKEV

-422 LGEYFRRNKISTVF
+422 LGEYFRRSKISCVF

-448 EASGT
+448 EACGS
-453 EASTIHRLLGVK
+453 EASTIHRLLGVR
-465 RTLDTDDE
+465 RTINTDDE
-473 DLLPDDRAGQ
+473 DLPDDRSGQ
-483 YNSLLFVHGK
+483 YNSLLFAHGK
-493 DNPIVC
+493 DNPIIC

-507 SMVDTMLFRHLLDAV
+507 SMVDTMLMRHLLDAT

-538 SVGSGEVLRDL
+538 SVGCGDILRDL
-549 LSCESIPKIKLDALH
+549 LSCRSIPSIRLEALH
-564 RQADDGTIAANAN
+564 RQSDDGSIAANAN
-577 LILEGNEPNNSGTDF
+577 LILEGNEPKSSGDDF
-592 ELISCKT
+592 EIISCKS

-611 IEHKDEDLICLTP
+611 LEHKNEDLICLTP

-630 LLGTVQ
+630 ALGTVQ

-646 SDDDLKEIKRGQSL
+646 KDDIKVLKRGQSL
-660 TLHVGDRVMQNK
+660 VLHIGDKVMQNK

-683 TGEILQGIFNGELG
+683 TGEVLQGIFNGELG
-697 VVSDIDPLKG
+697 VISDIDPLKG
-707 SVTITFDEGKS
+707 SVTITFDEGKT

-726 ENIDLAYA
+726 DNIDLAYA

-780 LEGTLK
+780 CEGTLG
-786 KFLKAPKGDMRQT
+786 KFLRAPKGDTRET
-799 CLSDLL
+799 CLRDLL
-805 KTVDFRR
+805 KTVDYRR
-812 NKQ
+812 NK

>member
-1 MPDQSLNFGR
+1 
-11 AYCFVRC
+11 
-18 LLLAFLQIKNRSKG
+18 
-32 KMKDSKEDKLTLSVD
+32 MKKDPKDNKLSLSVE
-47 DIGSEVEDAKVTC
+47 DIGSEIEDAKVTC
-60 IKVFCPRKANGF
+60 IKVFCPRKANNF

-104 EWNNRPQI
+104 EWNNRPQV
-112 TLKSIVVDEEAGDS
+112 TLKKIIVDEEAGDS
-126 LLIASFLADN
+126 LLIASFLSDN

-141 KTTAEALASNFG
+141 KTTAEALASRFG
-153 KEILKVLTETPE
+153 KEVLKVLTETPE
-165 LAANSVSGLTTS
+165 LASTEVSGLSSS
-177 RAMAICDQITQ
+177 RAMAICDQLVEE
-188 DYEFFVQGLEAR
+188 YEFFEQGLEAK

-206 AQIKLLKR
+206 AQIKMLKNL
-214 SDRLDC
+214 DKLDC
-220 EDIRKTPYSLMG
+220 EEIRKTPFALMG
-232 HGIAGFELLDRI
+232 HGVAGFELLDRI
-244 ALGEGMAINAKE
+244 ALGEGVSPVAKE

-267 YLHEETKSTALMPQ
+267 YLHEETKSTALVPQ
-281 EVRKRALEYANLR
+281 DVRKRALEYVNSHES
-294 DTKITSEQF
+294 KITSEQF
-303 SEVFRDAADCAIKDK
+303 TEVFRDAAAMAIEDK
-318 RIAVY
+318 KIAVY

-329 CAVCDVEDPQAR
+329 CAVCDVEDPDAR

-363 TKVVPPARD
+363 SKTVPPPRD
-372 ESDRILKEV
+372 ESDRIMKEV

-422 LGEYFRRNKISTVF
+422 LGEYFRRSKISCVF

-448 EASGT
+448 EACGS
-453 EASTIHRLLGVK
+453 EASTIHRLLGVR
-465 RTLDTDDE
+465 RTINTDDE
-473 DLLPDDRAGQ
+473 DLPDDRSGQ
-483 YNSLLFVHGK
+483 YNSLLFAHGK
-493 DNPIVC
+493 DNPIIC

-507 SMVDTMLFRHLLDAV
+507 SMVDTMLMRHLLDAT

-538 SVGSGEVLRDL
+538 SVGCGDILRDL
-549 LSCESIPKIKLDALH
+549 LSCRSIPSIRLEALH
-564 RQADDGTIAANAN
+564 RQSDDGSIAANAN
-577 LILEGNEPNNSGTDF
+577 LILEGNEPKSSGDDF
-592 ELISCKT
+592 EIISCKS

-611 IEHKDEDLICLTP
+611 LEHKNEDLICLTP

-630 LLGTVQ
+630 ALGTVQ

-646 SDDDLKEIKRGQSL
+646 KDDIKVLKRGQSL
-660 TLHVGDRVMQNK
+660 VLHIGDKVMQNK

-683 TGEILQGIFNGELG
+683 TGEVLQGIFNGELG
-697 VVSDIDPLKG
+697 VISDIDPLKG
-707 SVTITFDEGKS
+707 SVTITFDEGKT

-726 ENIDLAYA
+726 DNIDLAYA

-780 LEGTLK
+780 CEGTLG
-786 KFLKAPKGDMRQT
+786 KFLRAPKGDTRET
-799 CLSDLL
+799 CLRDLL
-805 KTVDFRR
+805 KTVDYRR
-812 NKQ
+812 NK

>member
-1 MPDQSLNFGR
+1 
-11 AYCFVRC
+11 
-18 LLLAFLQIKNRSKG
+18 
-32 KMKDSKEDKLTLSVD
+32 MKKDPKDKKLSLSVE
-47 DIGSEVEDAKVTC
+47 DIGSEIEDAKVTC
-60 IKVFCPRKANGF
+60 IKVFCPRKANNF

-104 EWNNRPQI
+104 EWNNRPQV
-112 TLKSIVVDEEAGDS
+112 TLKKISVDEEAGDT

-141 KTTAEALASNFG
+141 KATAESLASKFG
-153 KEILKVLTETPE
+153 KEVLKVLTETPE
-165 LAANSVSGLTTS
+165 RASTEVSGLSSS
-177 RAMAICDQITQ
+177 RALAICDQMVEE
-188 DYEFFVQGLEAR
+188 YEFFEQGLEAK

-206 AQIKLLKR
+206 GQIKMLKNL
-214 SDRLDC
+214 DRLNC
-220 EDIRKTPYSLMG
+220 EEIKKTPFALMG
-232 HGIAGFELLDRI
+232 HGVAGFELLDRI
-244 ALGEGMAINAKE
+244 ALGEGVSPVAKE

-267 YLHEETKSTALMPQ
+267 YLHEETKSTALVPQ
-281 EVRKRALEYANLR
+281 DVRKRALEYVNSHES
-294 DTKITSEQF
+294 KITSEQF
-303 SEVFRDAADCAIKDK
+303 SEVFRDAAAMAIEDK
-318 RIAVY
+318 KIAVY

-329 CAVCDVEDPQAR
+329 CAVCDVEDPDAR

-363 TKVVPPARD
+363 SKTVPPPRD
-372 ESDRILKEV
+372 ESDRIMKEV

-422 LGEYFRRNKISTVF
+422 LGEYFRRSKISCVF

-448 EASGT
+448 EACGS
-453 EASTIHRLLGVK
+453 EASTIHRLLGVR
-465 RTLDTDDE
+465 RTIHTDDE
-473 DLLPDDRAGQ
+473 DLPDDKSGQ
-483 YNSLLFVHGK
+483 YNSLLFAHGK
-493 DNPIVC
+493 DNPIIC

-507 SMVDTMLFRHLLDAV
+507 SMVDTMLMRHLLDAT

-538 SVGSGEVLRDL
+538 SVGCGDILRDL
-549 LSCESIPKIKLDALH
+549 LSCKSIPAIRLEALH
-564 RQADDGTIAANAN
+564 RQADDGSIAANAN
-577 LILEGNEPNNSGTDF
+577 LILEGNEPKSMGDDF
-592 ELISCKT
+592 EIISCKT

-611 IEHKDEDLICLTP
+611 LEHKNEDLICLTP

-630 LLGTVQ
+630 ALGTVQ

-646 SDDDLKEIKRGQSL
+646 KDDIKVLKRGQSL
-660 TLHVGDRVMQNK
+660 VLHVGDKVMQNK

-683 TGEILQGIFNGELG
+683 TGEVLQGIFNGELG
-697 VVSDIDPLKG
+697 VISDIDPLKG
-707 SVTITFDEGKS
+707 SVTITFDEGKT

-726 ENIDLAYA
+726 DNIDLAYA

-780 LEGTLK
+780 CEGTLG
-786 KFLKAPKGDMRQT
+786 KFLRAPKGDTRET
-799 CLSDLL
+799 CLRDLL
-805 KTVDFRR
+805 KTVDYRR
-812 NKQ
+812 NK

>member
-1 MPDQSLNFGR
+1 
-11 AYCFVRC
+11 
-18 LLLAFLQIKNRSKG
+18 
-32 KMKDSKEDKLTLSVD
+32 MKKDPKDNKLSLSVE
-47 DIGSEVEDAKVTC
+47 DIGSEIEDAKVTC
-60 IKVFCPRKANGF
+60 IKVFCPRKANNF

-104 EWNNRPQI
+104 EWNNRPQV
-112 TLKSIVVDEEAGDS
+112 TLKKISVDEEAGDS

-141 KTTAEALASNFG
+141 KTTAEALASKFG
-153 KEILKVLTETPE
+153 KEVLKVLTETPE
-165 LAANSVSGLTTS
+165 LASTEVSGLSSS
-177 RAMAICDQITQ
+177 RAMAICDQLVEE
-188 DYEFFVQGLEAR
+188 YEFFEQGLEAK

-206 AQIKLLKR
+206 GQIKMLKNLN
-214 SDRLDC
+214 RLDC
-220 EDIRKTPYSLMG
+220 EEIRKTPFALMG
-232 HGIAGFELLDRI
+232 HGVAGFELLDRI
-244 ALGEGMAINAKE
+244 ALGEGVSPVAKE

-267 YLHEETKSTALMPQ
+267 YLHEETKSTALAPQ
-281 EVRKRALEYANLR
+281 DVRKRALEYVNSHES
-294 DTKITSEQF
+294 KITSEQF
-303 SEVFRDAADCAIKDK
+303 TEVFRDAAAMAIEDK
-318 RIAVY
+318 KIAIY

-329 CAVCDVEDPQAR
+329 CAVCDVEDPDAK

-363 TKVVPPARD
+363 SKTVPPPRD
-372 ESDRILKEV
+372 ESDRIMKEV

-387 IPDKSQLDA
+387 IPDKSQLEA

-422 LGEYFRRNKISTVF
+422 LGEYFRRSKISCVF

-448 EASGT
+448 EACGS
-453 EASTIHRLLGVK
+453 EASTIHRLLGVR
-465 RTLDTDDE
+465 RTINTDDE
-473 DLLPDDRAGQ
+473 DLPDDKSGQ
-483 YNSLLFVHGK
+483 YNSLLFAHGK
-493 DNPIVC
+493 DNPIIC

-507 SMVDTMLFRHLLDAV
+507 SMVDTMLMRHLLDAT

-538 SVGSGEVLRDL
+538 SVGCGDILRDL
-549 LSCESIPKIKLDALH
+549 LSCKSIPAIRLDALH
-564 RQADDGTIAANAN
+564 RQADDGSIAANAN
-577 LILEGNEPNNSGTDF
+577 LILEGNEPKSMGDDF
-592 ELISCKT
+592 EIISCKT

-611 IEHKDEDLICLTP
+611 LEHKNEDLICLTP

-630 LLGTVQ
+630 ALGTVQ

-646 SDDDLKEIKRGQSL
+646 KDDIKVLKRGQSL
-660 TLHVGDRVMQNK
+660 VLHIGDKVMQNK

-683 TGEILQGIFNGELG
+683 TGEVLQGIFNGELG
-697 VVSDIDPLKG
+697 VISDIDPLKG
-707 SVTITFDEGKS
+707 SVTITFDEGKT

-726 ENIDLAYA
+726 DNIDLAYA

-780 LEGTLK
+780 CEGTLG
-786 KFLKAPKGDMRQT
+786 KFLRAPKGDTRET
-799 CLSDLL
+799 CLRDLL

-812 NKQ
+812 NK

>member
-1 MPDQSLNFGR
+1 MKTESKDNKKLSLSI
-11 AYCFVRC
+11 ADV
-18 LLLAFLQIKNRSKG
+18 
-32 KMKDSKEDKLTLSVD
+32 
-47 DIGSEVEDAKVTC
+47 GSEIEDAKVTC
-60 IKVFCPRKANGF
+60 IKVFCPRKANNF

-94 GSYIISGKVT
+94 GTYIISGKVT
-104 EWNNRPQI
+104 EWNNRPQV
-112 TLKSIVVDEEAGDS
+112 TLKKISMDEEAGDT

-141 KTTAEALASNFG
+141 KTTSEALAERFG
-153 KEILKVLTETPE
+153 REILKVLTETPE
-165 LAANSVSGLTTS
+165 LASSEVKGLAQS
-177 RAMAICDQITQ
+177 RALAVCDQITQ
-188 DYEFFVQGLEAR
+188 EYEFFEQGLEAK

-206 AQIKLLKR
+206 AQIKMLKNT
-214 SDRLDC
+214 DRLDC

-244 ALGEGMAINAKE
+244 ALGEGMAITAKE

-267 YLHEETKSTALMPQ
+267 YLHEETKSTALLPQ
-281 EVRKRALEYANLR
+281 DVRKRALEYVNNNES
-294 DTKITSEQF
+294 KITSDQF
-303 SEVFRDAADCAIKDK
+303 SEVFRDAAELAISDK
-318 RIAVY
+318 KIAVY
-323 KYDSGK
+323 KYDNGK
-329 CAVCDVEDPQAR
+329 CAVCDVEDTEAR

-349 SELAIERRINEMLK
+349 SELEIERRLNRMLN
-363 TKVVPPARD
+363 TRIDPPPRD

-387 IPDKSQLDA
+387 IPDKSQLEA

-422 LGEYFRRNKISTVF
+422 LGEYFRRNKISCVF

-448 EASGT
+448 EACGS
-453 EASTIHRLLGVK
+453 EASTIHRLLGVR
-465 RTLDTDDE
+465 RTVNTDDE
-473 DLLPDDRAGQ
+473 DLLPDDKAGQ
-483 YNSLLFVHGK
+483 YNSLLFAHGK

-527 IILVGDPDQLP
+527 LILVGDPDQLP
-538 SVGSGEVLRDL
+538 SVGCGDILRDL
-549 LSCESIPKIKLDALH
+549 LSCGSIPKIRLDALH
-564 RQADDGTIAANAN
+564 RQSDDGTIASNAN
-577 LILEGNEPNNSGTDF
+577 LILEGSEPKSSGDDF
-592 ELISCKT
+592 EVISCKT

-630 LLGTVQ
+630 ALGTVQ
-636 LNKLIQALEV
+636 LNKLIQALE
-646 SDDDLKEIKRGQSL
+646 DKDDLKVIKRGQSL
-660 TLHVGDRVMQNK
+660 VLHIGDKVMQNK

-683 TGEILQGIFNGELG
+683 TGEVLQGIFNGELG
-697 VVSDIDPLKG
+697 VISDIDPLKG
-707 SVTITFDEGKS
+707 SVTITFDEGKT

-780 LEGTLK
+780 LEGTLQ
-786 KFLKAPKGDMRQT
+786 KFLKAPKGEVRQT
-799 CLSDLL
+799 CLKDLL

-812 NKQ
+812 NR

>member
-1 MPDQSLNFGR
+1 
-11 AYCFVRC
+11 
-18 LLLAFLQIKNRSKG
+18 
-32 KMKDSKEDKLTLSVD
+32 MKKDPKDNKLSLSVE
-47 DIGSEVEDAKVTC
+47 DIGSEIEDAKVTC
-60 IKVFCPRKANGF
+60 IKVFCPRKANNF

-104 EWNNRPQI
+104 EWNNRPQV
-112 TLKSIVVDEEAGDS
+112 TLKKISVDEEAGDS
-126 LLIASFLADN
+126 LLIASFLSDN

-141 KTTAEALASNFG
+141 KTTAEALASRFG
-153 KEILKVLTETPE
+153 KEVLKVLTETPE
-165 LAANSVSGLTTS
+165 LASTEVSGLSSS
-177 RAMAICDQITQ
+177 RAMAICDQLIEE
-188 DYEFFVQGLEAR
+188 YEFFEQGLEAK

-206 AQIKLLKR
+206 AQIKMLKNL
-214 SDRLDC
+214 DRLDC
-220 EDIRKTPYSLMG
+220 EEIRKTPFALMG
-232 HGIAGFELLDRI
+232 HGVAGFELLDRI
-244 ALGEGMAINAKE
+244 ALGEGVSPVAKE

-267 YLHEETKSTALMPQ
+267 YLHEETKSTALIPQ
-281 EVRKRALEYANLR
+281 DVRKRALEYVNSHES
-294 DTKITSEQF
+294 KITSEQF
-303 SEVFRDAADCAIKDK
+303 TEVFRDAAAMAIEDK
-318 RIAVY
+318 KIAVY

-329 CAVCDVEDPQAR
+329 CAVCDVEDPDAR

-363 TKVVPPARD
+363 SKTVPPPRD
-372 ESDRILKEV
+372 ESDRIMKEV

-422 LGEYFRRNKISTVF
+422 LGEYFRRSKISCVF

-448 EASGT
+448 EACGS
-453 EASTIHRLLGVK
+453 EASTIHRLLGVR
-465 RTLDTDDE
+465 RTINTDDE
-473 DLLPDDRAGQ
+473 DLPDDRSGQ
-483 YNSLLFVHGK
+483 YNSLLFAHGK
-493 DNPIVC
+493 DNPIIC

-507 SMVDTMLFRHLLDAV
+507 SMVDTMLMRHLLDAT

-538 SVGSGEVLRDL
+538 SVGCGDILRDL
-549 LSCESIPKIKLDALH
+549 LSCRSIPSIRLEALH
-564 RQADDGTIAANAN
+564 RQSDDGSIAANAN
-577 LILEGNEPNNSGTDF
+577 LILEGNEPKSSGDDF
-592 ELISCKT
+592 EIISCKS

-611 IEHKDEDLICLTP
+611 LEHKNEDLICLTP

-630 LLGTVQ
+630 ALGTVQ

-646 SDDDLKEIKRGQSL
+646 KDDIKVLKRGQSL
-660 TLHVGDRVMQNK
+660 VLHIGDKVMQNK

-683 TGEILQGIFNGELG
+683 TGEVLQGIFNGELG
-697 VVSDIDPLKG
+697 VISDIDPLNG
-707 SVTITFDEGKS
+707 SVTITFDEGKT

-726 ENIDLAYA
+726 DNIDLAYA

-780 LEGTLK
+780 CEGTLG
-786 KFLKAPKGDMRQT
+786 KFLRAPKGDTRET
-799 CLSDLL
+799 CLRDLL
-805 KTVDFRR
+805 KTVDYRR
-812 NKQ
+812 NK

>member
-1 MPDQSLNFGR
+1 
-11 AYCFVRC
+11 
-18 LLLAFLQIKNRSKG
+18 
-32 KMKDSKEDKLTLSVD
+32 MKKDPKDNKLSLSVE
-47 DIGSEVEDAKVTC
+47 DIGSDIEDAKVTC
-60 IKVFCPRKANGF
+60 IKVFCPRKANNF

-104 EWNNRPQI
+104 EWNNRPQV
-112 TLKSIVVDEEAGDS
+112 TLKKISVDEEAGDS

-141 KTTAEALASNFG
+141 KTTAEALASKFG
-153 KEILKVLTETPE
+153 KEVLKVLTETPE
-165 LAANSVSGLTTS
+165 LASTEVSGLSSS
-177 RAMAICDQITQ
+177 RALAICDQLVEE
-188 DYEFFVQGLEAR
+188 YEFFEQGLEAK

-206 AQIKLLKR
+206 GQIKMLKNL
-214 SDRLDC
+214 DRLNC
-220 EDIRKTPYSLMG
+220 EEIRKTPFALMG
-232 HGIAGFELLDRI
+232 HGVAGFELLDRI
-244 ALGEGMAINAKE
+244 ALGEGVSPVAKE

-267 YLHEETKSTALMPQ
+267 YLHEESKSTALVPQ
-281 EVRKRALEYANLR
+281 DVRKRALEYVNSHES
-294 DTKITSEQF
+294 KITSEQF
-303 SEVFRDAADCAIKDK
+303 TEVFRDAAAMAIEDK
-318 RIAVY
+318 KIAVY

-329 CAVCDVEDPQAR
+329 CAVCDVEDPDAK

-363 TKVVPPARD
+363 SKTVPPPRD
-372 ESDRILKEV
+372 ESDRIMKEV

-422 LGEYFRRNKISTVF
+422 LGEYFRRSKISCVF

-448 EASGT
+448 EACGS
-453 EASTIHRLLGVK
+453 EASTIHRLLGVR
-465 RTLDTDDE
+465 RTVNTDDE
-473 DLLPDDRAGQ
+473 DLPDDKSGQ
-483 YNSLLFVHGK
+483 YNSLLFAHGK
-493 DNPIVC
+493 DNPIIC

-507 SMVDTMLFRHLLDAV
+507 SMVDTMLMRHLLDAT

-538 SVGSGEVLRDL
+538 SVGCGDILRDL
-549 LSCESIPKIKLDALH
+549 LSCKSIPAIRLDALH
-564 RQADDGTIAANAN
+564 RQADDGSIAANAN
-577 LILEGNEPNNSGTDF
+577 LILEGNEPKSTGDDF
-592 ELISCKT
+592 EIISCKT

-611 IEHKDEDLICLTP
+611 LQHKNEDLICLTP

-630 LLGTVQ
+630 ALGTVQ

-646 SDDDLKEIKRGQSL
+646 KDDLKVLKRGQSL
-660 TLHVGDRVMQNK
+660 VLHIGDKVMQNK

-683 TGEILQGIFNGELG
+683 TGEVLQGIFNGELG
-697 VVSDIDPLKG
+697 VISDIDPLKG
-707 SVTITFDEGKS
+707 SVTITFDEGKT

-726 ENIDLAYA
+726 DNIDLAYA

-780 LEGTLK
+780 CEGTLG
-786 KFLKAPKGDMRQT
+786 KFLRAPKGDTRET
-799 CLSDLL
+799 CLRDLL

-812 NKQ
+812 NK

>member
-1 MPDQSLNFGR
+1 
-11 AYCFVRC
+11 
-18 LLLAFLQIKNRSKG
+18 
-32 KMKDSKEDKLTLSVD
+32 MKKDPKDNKLSLSVE
-47 DIGSEVEDAKVTC
+47 DIGSEIEDAKVTC
-60 IKVFCPRKANGF
+60 IKVFCPRKANNF

-104 EWNNRPQI
+104 EWNNRPQV
-112 TLKSIVVDEEAGDS
+112 TLKKISVDEEAGDS
-126 LLIASFLADN
+126 LLIASFLSDN

-141 KTTAEALASNFG
+141 KTTAEALASKFG
-153 KEILKVLTETPE
+153 KEVLKVLTETPE
-165 LAANSVSGLTTS
+165 LASTEVSGLSSS
-177 RAMAICDQITQ
+177 RAMAICDQLVEE
-188 DYEFFVQGLEAR
+188 YEFFEQGLEAK

-206 AQIKLLKR
+206 AQIKMLKNL
-214 SDRLDC
+214 DRLDC
-220 EDIRKTPYSLMG
+220 EEIRKTPFALMG
-232 HGIAGFELLDRI
+232 HGVAGFELLDRI
-244 ALGEGMAINAKE
+244 ALGEGVSPVAKE

-267 YLHEETKSTALMPQ
+267 YLHEETKSTALVPQ
-281 EVRKRALEYANLR
+281 DVRKRALEYVNSHES
-294 DTKITSEQF
+294 KITSEQF
-303 SEVFRDAADCAIKDK
+303 TEVFRDAAAMAIEDK
-318 RIAVY
+318 KIAVY

-329 CAVCDVEDPQAR
+329 CAVCDVEDPDAR

-363 TKVVPPARD
+363 SKTVPPPRD
-372 ESDRILKEV
+372 ESDRIMKEV

-422 LGEYFRRNKISTVF
+422 LGEYFRRSKISCVF

-448 EASGT
+448 EACGS
-453 EASTIHRLLGVK
+453 EASTIHRLLGVR
-465 RTLDTDDE
+465 RTINTDDE
-473 DLLPDDRAGQ
+473 DLPDDRSGQ
-483 YNSLLFVHGK
+483 YNSLLFAHGK
-493 DNPIVC
+493 DNPIIC

-507 SMVDTMLFRHLLDAV
+507 SMVDTMLMRHLLDAT

-538 SVGSGEVLRDL
+538 SVGCGDILSDL
-549 LSCESIPKIKLDALH
+549 LSCRSIPSIRLEALH
-564 RQADDGTIAANAN
+564 RQSDDGSIAANAN
-577 LILEGNEPNNSGTDF
+577 LILEGNEPKSSGDDF
-592 ELISCKT
+592 EIISCKS

-611 IEHKDEDLICLTP
+611 LEHKNEDLICLTP

-630 LLGTVQ
+630 ALGTVQ

-646 SDDDLKEIKRGQSL
+646 KDDIKVLKRGQSL
-660 TLHVGDRVMQNK
+660 VLHIGDKVMQNK

-683 TGEILQGIFNGELG
+683 TGEVLQGIFNGELG
-697 VVSDIDPLKG
+697 VISDIDPLNG
-707 SVTITFDEGKS
+707 SVTITFDEGKT

-726 ENIDLAYA
+726 DNIDLAYA

-770 RGKMNVTIVE
+770 RGTMNVTIVE
-780 LEGTLK
+780 CEGTLG
-786 KFLKAPKGDMRQT
+786 KFLRAPKGDTRET
-799 CLSDLL
+799 CLRDLL
-805 KTVDFRR
+805 KTVDYRR
-812 NKQ
+812 NK

>member
-1 MPDQSLNFGR
+1 
-11 AYCFVRC
+11 
-18 LLLAFLQIKNRSKG
+18 
-32 KMKDSKEDKLTLSVD
+32 MKKDPKDNKLSLSVE
-47 DIGSEVEDAKVTC
+47 DIGSEIEDAKVTC
-60 IKVFCPRKANGF
+60 IKVFCPRKANNF

-104 EWNNRPQI
+104 EWNNRPQV
-112 TLKSIVVDEEAGDS
+112 TLKKISVDEEAGDS
-126 LLIASFLADN
+126 LLIASFLSDN

-141 KTTAEALASNFG
+141 KTTAEALASRFG
-153 KEILKVLTETPE
+153 KEVLKVLTETPE
-165 LAANSVSGLTTS
+165 LASTEVSGLSSS
-177 RAMAICDQITQ
+177 RAMAICDQLVEE
-188 DYEFFVQGLEAR
+188 YEFFEQGLEAK

-206 AQIKLLKR
+206 AQIKMLKNL
-214 SDRLDC
+214 DRLDC
-220 EDIRKTPYSLMG
+220 EEIRKTPFALMG
-232 HGIAGFELLDRI
+232 HGVAGFELLDRI
-244 ALGEGMAINAKE
+244 ALGEGVSPVAKE

-267 YLHEETKSTALMPQ
+267 YLHEETKSTALIPQ
-281 EVRKRALEYANLR
+281 DVRKRALEYVNSHES
-294 DTKITSEQF
+294 KITSEQF
-303 SEVFRDAADCAIKDK
+303 TEVFRDAAAMAIEDK
-318 RIAVY
+318 KIAVY

-329 CAVCDVEDPQAR
+329 CAVCDVEDPDAR

-363 TKVVPPARD
+363 SKTVPPPRD
-372 ESDRILKEV
+372 ESDRIMKEV

-422 LGEYFRRNKISTVF
+422 LGEYFRRSKISCVF

-448 EASGT
+448 EACGS
-453 EASTIHRLLGVK
+453 EASTIHRLLGVR
-465 RTLDTDDE
+465 RTINTDDE
-473 DLLPDDRAGQ
+473 DLPDDRSGQ
-483 YNSLLFVHGK
+483 YNSLLFAHGK
-493 DNPIVC
+493 DNPIIC

-507 SMVDTMLFRHLLDAV
+507 SMVDTMLMRHLLDAT

-538 SVGSGEVLRDL
+538 SVGCGDILRDL
-549 LSCESIPKIKLDALH
+549 LSCRSIPSIRLEALH
-564 RQADDGTIAANAN
+564 RQSDDGSIAANAN
-577 LILEGNEPNNSGTDF
+577 LILEGNEPKSSGDDF
-592 ELISCKT
+592 EIISCKS

-611 IEHKDEDLICLTP
+611 LEHKNEDLICLTP

-630 LLGTVQ
+630 ALGTVQ

-646 SDDDLKEIKRGQSL
+646 KDDIKVLKRGQSL
-660 TLHVGDRVMQNK
+660 VLHIGDKVMQNK

-683 TGEILQGIFNGELG
+683 TGEVLQGIFNGELG
-697 VVSDIDPLKG
+697 VISDIDPLNG
-707 SVTITFDEGKS
+707 SVTITFDEGKT

-726 ENIDLAYA
+726 DNIDLAYA

-780 LEGTLK
+780 CEGTLG
-786 KFLKAPKGDMRQT
+786 KFLRAPKGDTRET
-799 CLSDLL
+799 CLRDLL
-805 KTVDFRR
+805 KTVDYRR
-812 NKQ
+812 NK

>member
-1 MPDQSLNFGR
+1 
-11 AYCFVRC
+11 
-18 LLLAFLQIKNRSKG
+18 
-32 KMKDSKEDKLTLSVD
+32 MKKDPKDNKLSLSVE
-47 DIGSEVEDAKVTC
+47 DIGSEIEDAKVTC
-60 IKVFCPRKANGF
+60 IKVFCPRKANNF

-104 EWNNRPQI
+104 EWNNRPQV
-112 TLKSIVVDEEAGDS
+112 TLKKIIVDEEAGDS
-126 LLIASFLADN
+126 LLIASFLSDN

-141 KTTAEALASNFG
+141 KTTAEALASRFG
-153 KEILKVLTETPE
+153 KEVLKVLTETPE
-165 LAANSVSGLTTS
+165 LASTEVSGLSSS
-177 RAMAICDQITQ
+177 RAMAICDQLVEE
-188 DYEFFVQGLEAR
+188 YEFFEQGLEAK

-206 AQIKLLKR
+206 AQIKMLKNL
-214 SDRLDC
+214 DKLDC
-220 EDIRKTPYSLMG
+220 EEIRKTPFALMG
-232 HGIAGFELLDRI
+232 HGVAGFELLDRI
-244 ALGEGMAINAKE
+244 ALGEGVSPVAKE

-267 YLHEETKSTALMPQ
+267 YLHEETKSTALIPQ
-281 EVRKRALEYANLR
+281 DVRKRALEYVNIHES
-294 DTKITSEQF
+294 KITSEQF
-303 SEVFRDAADCAIKDK
+303 TEVFRDAAAMAIEDK
-318 RIAVY
+318 KIAVY

-329 CAVCDVEDPQAR
+329 CAVCDVEDPDAR

-363 TKVVPPARD
+363 SKTVPPPRD
-372 ESDRILKEV
+372 ESDRIMKEV

-422 LGEYFRRNKISTVF
+422 LGEYFRRSKISCVF

-448 EASGT
+448 EACGS
-453 EASTIHRLLGVK
+453 EASTIHRLLGVR
-465 RTLDTDDE
+465 RTINTDDE
-473 DLLPDDRAGQ
+473 DLPDDRSGQ
-483 YNSLLFVHGK
+483 YNSLLFAHGK
-493 DNPIVC
+493 DNPIIC

-507 SMVDTMLFRHLLDAV
+507 SMVDTMLMRHLLDAT

-538 SVGSGEVLRDL
+538 SVGCGDILRDL
-549 LSCESIPKIKLDALH
+549 LSCRSIPSIRLEALH
-564 RQADDGTIAANAN
+564 RQSDDGSIAANAN
-577 LILEGNEPNNSGTDF
+577 LILEGNEPRSTGDDF
-592 ELISCKT
+592 EIISCKS

-611 IEHKDEDLICLTP
+611 LEHKNEDLICLTP

-630 LLGTVQ
+630 ALGTVQ

-646 SDDDLKEIKRGQSL
+646 KDDIKVMKRGQSL
-660 TLHVGDRVMQNK
+660 VLHIGDKVMQNK

-683 TGEILQGIFNGELG
+683 TGEVLQGIFNGELG
-697 VVSDIDPLKG
+697 VISDIDPLNG
-707 SVTITFDEGKS
+707 SVTITFDEGKT

-726 ENIDLAYA
+726 DNIDLAYA

-780 LEGTLK
+780 CEGTLG
-786 KFLKAPKGDMRQT
+786 KFLRAPKGDTRET
-799 CLSDLL
+799 CLRDLL
-805 KTVDFRR
+805 KTVDYRR
-812 NKQ
+812 NK

>member
-1 MPDQSLNFGR
+1 M
-11 AYCFVRC
+11 
-18 LLLAFLQIKNRSKG
+18 K
-32 KMKDSKEDKLTLSVD
+32 KDSKDSKALSLTVS
-47 DIGSEVEDAKVTC
+47 DIGSEIEEAKVTC
-60 IKVFCPRKANGF
+60 IKVFCPRRENNF

-104 EWNNRPQI
+104 EWNNRPQV
-112 TLKSIVVDEEAGDS
+112 TLKKIRVDEDAGDS

-141 KTTAEALASNFG
+141 KATAEVLADKFG
-153 KEILKVLTETPE
+153 HEILKVLTETPE
-165 LAANSVSGLTTS
+165 MAASEVKGLS
-177 RAMAICDQITQ
+177 AARAMEICDFIMQ
-188 DYEFFVQGLEAR
+188 DKGFFEQGLEAK

-206 AQIKLLKR
+206 LQIKLLKNGGM
-214 SDRLDC
+214 LDC
-220 EDIRKTPYSLMG
+220 ENIRKTPFKLMG

-244 ALGEGMAINAKE
+244 ALGEGVSPVATE

-261 LYQSCM
+261 LYQACM
-267 YLHEETKSTALMPQ
+267 YLHEDTKSTALKPQ
-281 EVRKRALEYANLR
+281 DVRRRALEYVNAHESKLS
-294 DTKITSEQF
+294 SEQF
-303 SEVFRDAADCAIKDK
+303 SEVFRESAQLAIEDK
-318 RIAVY
+318 KIAVY

-329 CAVCDVEDPQAR
+329 CSACDVEDPDAR

-363 TKVVPPARD
+363 TKTVPPARD

-381 ASDLGI
+381 ASDLCI

-407 ITGGPGTGKTTIMGV
+407 ITGGPGTGKTTIMGI
-422 LGEYFRRNKISTVF
+422 LGEYFRRNKISCVF

-448 EASGT
+448 EASGF
-453 EASTIHRLLGVK
+453 EASTIHRLLGVR
-465 RTLDTDDE
+465 RTIETDE
-473 DLLPDDRAGQ
+473 DDQLPDRVGQ

-493 DNPIVC
+493 DNPIHC
-499 RVIVIDEM
+499 RVIVVDEM
-507 SMVDTMLFRHLLDAV
+507 SMVDTMLFRHLLDSV

-527 IILVGDPDQLP
+527 VIFVGDPDQLP
-538 SVGSGEVLRDL
+538 SVGCGDILRDL
-549 LSCESIPKIKLDALH
+549 ISCNSIPRVRLDALH
-564 RQADDGTIAANAN
+564 RQADDGTIAANAG
-577 LILEGNEPNNSGTDF
+577 LILEGSEPNQTGVDF
-592 ELISCKT
+592 EIISCKT
-599 EEEAQETIARLV
+599 DEEAQETITRIFL
-611 IEHKDEDLICLTP
+611 EHKKEDIICLTP

-630 LLGTVQ
+630 ALGTVQ
-636 LNKLIQALEV
+636 LNKMIQALEATE
-646 SDDDLKEIKRGQSL
+646 DLKTLKKGQSL

-672 NDYSTEWIDPV
+672 NDYSTEWIDPA
-683 TGEILQGIFNGELG
+683 TGEVLQGIFNGELG
-697 VVSDIDPLKG
+697 VVSDIDPLKS
-707 SVTITFDEGKS
+707 SVTIAFDEGKNV
-718 AEYKGKLL
+718 EYKGKLL
-726 ENIDLAYA
+726 DNIELAYA

-780 LEGTLK
+780 LEGTLA
-786 KFLKAPKGDMRQT
+786 KFLKGPKDDVRET
-799 CLSDLL
+799 CLRDLL

-812 NKQ
+812 NK

>member
-1 MPDQSLNFGR
+1 
-11 AYCFVRC
+11 
-18 LLLAFLQIKNRSKG
+18 
-32 KMKDSKEDKLTLSVD
+32 MKKDPKDNKLSLSVE
-47 DIGSEVEDAKVTC
+47 DIGSEIEDAKVTC
-60 IKVFCPRKANGF
+60 IKVFCPRKANNF

-104 EWNNRPQI
+104 EWNNRPQV
-112 TLKSIVVDEEAGDS
+112 TLKKISVDEEAGDS
-126 LLIASFLADN
+126 LLIASFLSDN

-141 KTTAEALASNFG
+141 KTTAEALASRFG
-153 KEILKVLTETPE
+153 NEVLKVLTETPE
-165 LAANSVSGLTTS
+165 LASTEVSGLSSS
-177 RAMAICDQITQ
+177 RAMAICDQLVEE
-188 DYEFFVQGLEAR
+188 YEFFEQGLEAK

-206 AQIKLLKR
+206 AQIKMLKNL
-214 SDRLDC
+214 DRLDC
-220 EDIRKTPYSLMG
+220 EEIRKTPFALMG
-232 HGIAGFELLDRI
+232 HGVAGFELLDRI
-244 ALGEGMAINAKE
+244 ALGEGVSPVAKE

-267 YLHEETKSTALMPQ
+267 YLHEETKSTALVPQ
-281 EVRKRALEYANLR
+281 DVRKRALEYVNSHES
-294 DTKITSEQF
+294 KITSEQF
-303 SEVFRDAADCAIKDK
+303 TEVFRDAAAMAIEDK
-318 RIAVY
+318 KIAVY

-329 CAVCDVEDPQAR
+329 CAVCDVEDPDAR

-349 SELAIERRINEMLK
+349 SELAIERRINDMLK
-363 TKVVPPARD
+363 SKTVPPPRD
-372 ESDRILKEV
+372 ESDRIMKEV

-422 LGEYFRRNKISTVF
+422 LGEYFRRSKISCVF

-448 EASGT
+448 EACGS
-453 EASTIHRLLGVK
+453 EASTIHRLLGVR
-465 RTLDTDDE
+465 RTINTDDE
-473 DLLPDDRAGQ
+473 DLPDDRSGQ
-483 YNSLLFVHGK
+483 YNSLLFAHGK
-493 DNPIVC
+493 DNPIIC

-507 SMVDTMLFRHLLDAV
+507 SMVDTMLMRHLLDAT

-538 SVGSGEVLRDL
+538 SVGCGDILRDL
-549 LSCESIPKIKLDALH
+549 LSCRSIPSIRLEALH
-564 RQADDGTIAANAN
+564 RQSDDGSIAANAN
-577 LILEGNEPNNSGTDF
+577 LILEGNEPRSTGDDF
-592 ELISCKT
+592 EIISCKS

-611 IEHKDEDLICLTP
+611 LEHKNEDLICLTP

-630 LLGTVQ
+630 ALGTVQ

-646 SDDDLKEIKRGQSL
+646 KDDIKVLKRGQSL
-660 TLHVGDRVMQNK
+660 VLHIGDKVMQNK

-683 TGEILQGIFNGELG
+683 TGEVLQGIFNGELG
-697 VVSDIDPLKG
+697 VISDIDPLNG
-707 SVTITFDEGKS
+707 SVTITFDEGKT

-726 ENIDLAYA
+726 DNIDLAYA

-780 LEGTLK
+780 CEGTLG
-786 KFLKAPKGDMRQT
+786 KFLRAPKGDTRET
-799 CLSDLL
+799 CLRDLL
-805 KTVDFRR
+805 KTVDYRR
-812 NKQ
+812 NK

>member
-1 MPDQSLNFGR
+1 
-11 AYCFVRC
+11 
-18 LLLAFLQIKNRSKG
+18 
-32 KMKDSKEDKLTLSVD
+32 MKKDPKDNKLSLSVE
-47 DIGSEVEDAKVTC
+47 DIGSEIEDAKVTC
-60 IKVFCPRKANGF
+60 IKVFCPRKANNF

-104 EWNNRPQI
+104 EWNNRPQV
-112 TLKSIVVDEEAGDS
+112 TLKKISVDEEAGDS
-126 LLIASFLADN
+126 LLIASFLSDN

-141 KTTAEALASNFG
+141 KTTAEALASKFG
-153 KEILKVLTETPE
+153 KEVLKVLTETPE
-165 LAANSVSGLTTS
+165 LASTEVSGLSSS
-177 RAMAICDQITQ
+177 RAMAICDQLVEE
-188 DYEFFVQGLEAR
+188 YEFFEQGLEAK

-206 AQIKLLKR
+206 AQIKMLKNL
-214 SDRLDC
+214 DRLDC
-220 EDIRKTPYSLMG
+220 EEIRKTPFALMG
-232 HGIAGFELLDRI
+232 HGVAGFELLDRI
-244 ALGEGMAINAKE
+244 ALGEGVSPVAKE

-267 YLHEETKSTALMPQ
+267 YLHEETKSTALIPQ
-281 EVRKRALEYANLR
+281 DVRKRALEYVNSHES
-294 DTKITSEQF
+294 KITSEQF
-303 SEVFRDAADCAIKDK
+303 TEVFRDAAAMAIEDK
-318 RIAVY
+318 KIAVY

-329 CAVCDVEDPQAR
+329 CAVCDVEDPDAR

-363 TKVVPPARD
+363 SKTVPPPRD
-372 ESDRILKEV
+372 ESDRIMKEV

-422 LGEYFRRNKISTVF
+422 LGEYFRRSKISCVF

-448 EASGT
+448 EACGS
-453 EASTIHRLLGVK
+453 EASTIHRLLGVR
-465 RTLDTDDE
+465 RTINTDDE
-473 DLLPDDRAGQ
+473 DLPDDRSGQ
-483 YNSLLFVHGK
+483 YNSLLFAHGK
-493 DNPIVC
+493 DNPIIC

-507 SMVDTMLFRHLLDAV
+507 SMVDTMLMRHLLDAT

-538 SVGSGEVLRDL
+538 SVGCGDILRDL
-549 LSCESIPKIKLDALH
+549 LSCRSIPSIRLEALH
-564 RQADDGTIAANAN
+564 RQSDDGSIAANAN
-577 LILEGNEPNNSGTDF
+577 LILEGNEPRSMGDDF
-592 ELISCKT
+592 EIISCKS

-611 IEHKDEDLICLTP
+611 LEHKNEDLICLTP

-630 LLGTVQ
+630 ALGTVQ

-646 SDDDLKEIKRGQSL
+646 KDDIKVLKRGQSL
-660 TLHVGDRVMQNK
+660 VLHIGDKVMQNK

-683 TGEILQGIFNGELG
+683 TGEVLQGIFNGELG
-697 VVSDIDPLKG
+697 VISDIDPLKG
-707 SVTITFDEGKS
+707 SVTITFDEGKT

-726 ENIDLAYA
+726 DNIDLAYA

-780 LEGTLK
+780 CEGTLG
-786 KFLKAPKGDMRQT
+786 KFLRAPKGDTRET
-799 CLSDLL
+799 CLRDLL
-805 KTVDFRR
+805 KTVDYRR
-812 NKQ
+812 NK

>member
-1 MPDQSLNFGR
+1 
-11 AYCFVRC
+11 
-18 LLLAFLQIKNRSKG
+18 
-32 KMKDSKEDKLTLSVD
+32 MKKDPKDNKLSLSVE
-47 DIGSEVEDAKVTC
+47 DIGSEIEDAKVTC
-60 IKVFCPRKANGF
+60 IKVFCPRKANNF

-104 EWNNRPQI
+104 EWNNRPQV
-112 TLKSIVVDEEAGDS
+112 TLKKISVDEEAGDS
-126 LLIASFLADN
+126 LLIASFLSDN

-141 KTTAEALASNFG
+141 KTTAETLASRFG
-153 KEILKVLTETPE
+153 KEVLKVLTETPE
-165 LAANSVSGLTTS
+165 LASTEVSGLSSS
-177 RAMAICDQITQ
+177 RAIAICDQLVEE
-188 DYEFFVQGLEAR
+188 YEFFEQGLEAK

-206 AQIKLLKR
+206 AQIKMLKNL
-214 SDRLDC
+214 DRLDC
-220 EDIRKTPYSLMG
+220 EEIRKTPFALMG
-232 HGIAGFELLDRI
+232 HGVAGFELLDRI
-244 ALGEGMAINAKE
+244 ALGEGVSPVAKE

-267 YLHEETKSTALMPQ
+267 YLHEETKSTALVPQ
-281 EVRKRALEYANLR
+281 DVRKRALEYVNSHES
-294 DTKITSEQF
+294 KITSEQF
-303 SEVFRDAADCAIKDK
+303 TEVFRDAAAMAIEDK
-318 RIAVY
+318 KIAVY

-329 CAVCDVEDPQAR
+329 CAVCDVEDPDAR

-363 TKVVPPARD
+363 SKTVPPPRD
-372 ESDRILKEV
+372 ESDRIMKEV

-422 LGEYFRRNKISTVF
+422 LGEYFRRSKISCVF

-448 EASGT
+448 EACGS
-453 EASTIHRLLGVK
+453 EASTIHRLLGVR
-465 RTLDTDDE
+465 RTINTDDE
-473 DLLPDDRAGQ
+473 DLPDDRSGQ
-483 YNSLLFVHGK
+483 YNSLLFAHGK
-493 DNPIVC
+493 DNPIIC

-507 SMVDTMLFRHLLDAV
+507 SMVDTMLMRHLLDAT

-538 SVGSGEVLRDL
+538 SVGCGDILRDL
-549 LSCESIPKIKLDALH
+549 LSCRSIPSIRLEALH
-564 RQADDGTIAANAN
+564 RQSDDGSIAANAN
-577 LILEGNEPNNSGTDF
+577 LILEGNEPRSMGDDF
-592 ELISCKT
+592 EIISCKS

-611 IEHKDEDLICLTP
+611 LEHKNEDLICLTP

-630 LLGTVQ
+630 ALGTVQ

-646 SDDDLKEIKRGQSL
+646 KDDIKVLKRGQSL
-660 TLHVGDRVMQNK
+660 VLHIGDKVMQNK

-683 TGEILQGIFNGELG
+683 TGEVLQGIFNGELG
-697 VVSDIDPLKG
+697 VISDIDPLKG
-707 SVTITFDEGKS
+707 SVTITFDEGKT

-726 ENIDLAYA
+726 DNIDLAYA

-780 LEGTLK
+780 CEGTLG
-786 KFLKAPKGDMRQT
+786 KFLRAPKGDTRET
-799 CLSDLL
+799 CLRDLL
-805 KTVDFRR
+805 KTVDYRR
-812 NKQ
+812 NK